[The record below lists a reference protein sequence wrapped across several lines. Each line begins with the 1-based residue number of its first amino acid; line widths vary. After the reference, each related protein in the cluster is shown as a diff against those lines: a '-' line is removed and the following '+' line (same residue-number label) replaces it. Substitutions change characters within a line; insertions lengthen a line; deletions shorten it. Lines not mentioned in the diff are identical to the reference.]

1 MSGKGVLAFVG
12 KSIAFSLISGL
23 IWGLI
28 LVFIAS
34 FSTRSRSDAS
44 SSDQAA
50 KITQQM
56 ETYERQAS
64 ESQVQL
70 ERSAQLQERSAKLLD
85 TQERLFA
92 QQEQLQRRFAAI
104 LDKWE
109 KIPSR

>member
-34 FSTRSRSDAS
+34 FSTRSS
-44 SSDQAA
+44 SSDQGARIA
-50 KITQQM
+50 QQM
-56 ETYERQAS
+56 ESYARQS
-64 ESQVQL
+64 NESQAQL
-70 ERSAQLQERSAKLLD
+70 ARNAELQERSAKLLD

-92 QQEQLQRRFAAI
+92 EQAKLQQRFAAI